1 MMRFSA
7 ILYKRENFCDFLF
20 AFLHI
25 KSFLKRG
32 VNSFLLEKNPF
43 QKYGKKY
50 FSRLS
55 HLNMYSNPFSL
66 ACPRLLDIGFVQIWT
81 AILYFPEISGCKTC
95 YRYTMVNFNI

>member
-32 VNSFLLEKNPF
+32 INSFLLEKNPF

-66 ACPRLLDIGFVQIWT
+66 ACPRLLDIGF
-81 AILYFPEISGCKTC
+81 ADLDCYFVFS
-95 YRYTMVNFNI
+95 RNFWMQNLLQVYNGQF